1 MNSGNVLLGVIV
13 GAATGAAIGILF
25 APEKG
30 ADTRKIIS
38 KKGADYLHNLTSK
51 VEDIP
56 STANRE
62 WDYAKRE
69 GEDWLDKGK
78 EKAQE
83 VKNEIKNKANEK
95 FSTPS

>member
-1 MNSGNVLLGVIV
+1 MNSGNILLGVIM
-13 GAATGAAIGILF
+13 GAAAGAAIGILF

-38 KKGADYLHNLTSK
+38 KKGVDYLHNLTSK

-56 STANRE
+56 STASRE
-62 WDYAKRE
+62 WDYVKRE

-83 VKNEIKNKANEK
+83 VKNEVKNKANEK
-95 FSTPS
+95 FSTPL